1 MTETITTGLVIEDS
15 QHVSD
20 ELVASHVGS
29 GSLKVYATPSM
40 VTFVEHTCRRLVE
53 KLLPEGQTTVGTM
66 IKVEHLAPT
75 PLGATVHIRAQVVG
89 VEGRS
94 VHFAAELWDAVEVI
108 GRAEHTRVII
118 DTDRFL
124 DRVGRKTP

>member
-1 MTETITTGLVIEDS
+1 MSETIKAGLVMEDT

-29 GSLKVYATPSM
+29 GSLKVYATPAM
-40 VTFVEHTCRRLVE
+40 VTFIEHTCRRLVE
-53 KLLPEGQTTVGTM
+53 GHLPEGQTTVGTM

-75 PLGATVHIRAQVVG
+75 PLGAEVHIRAHVVG
-89 VEGRS
+89 VDGRS
-94 VHFAAELWDAVEVI
+94 VRFTAEVRDAVEVI

-124 DRVGRKTP
+124 DRVSRKSP